1 MKLTPLDI
9 HHKEFGHA
17 LRGYNEV
24 EVDQFLD
31 QVADE
36 LERLFKENIDLS
48 ERIEALEEKVRS
60 YQDMERTLHN
70 TLVSAQKSADEIITK
85 AQDEASVVLKDAE
98 VKAKEIIHAALTSKQ
113 KAATDLSRIKDAE
126 ESFRSQFRS
135 LLESHLSQIAEV
147 RLPEDVTLLAAKAG
161 DETVV
166 DADVASPSHPGP
178 AAPAPAP
185 RTSAPEPAAPVEHT
199 AAPAVESGGA
209 AAAPAAP
216 AVEPPESGF
225 VASLHLGDLGDSGL
239 EPDATVSFDVA
250 EFGYGERDDDVDIEE
265 ID

>member
-24 EVDQFLD
+24 EVDAFLD

-48 ERIEALEEKVRS
+48 ERIEGLEEKVRG

-85 AQDEASVVLKDAE
+85 AQQEASVVLKDAE
-98 VKAKEIIHAALTSKQ
+98 VKAKEIIHSALTSKQ
-113 KAATDLSRIKDAE
+113 KAVGELTRIKQAE
-126 ESFRSQFRS
+126 ESFRAEFRRMLENYIKGIGEVS
-135 LLESHLSQIAEV
+135 LPQ
-147 RLPEDVTLLAAKAG
+147 DVTLMVGQAG
-161 DETVV
+161 DETLAAAEV
-166 DADVASPSHPGP
+166 DL
-178 AAPAPAP
+178 PAPM
-185 RTSAPEPAAPVEHT
+185 AAPVADAQMPSRPAAT
-199 AAPAVESGGA
+199 VAAPLPDA
-209 AAAPAAP
+209 AEPVADAAI
-216 AVEPPESGF
+216 EPPDSGF
-225 VASLHLGDLGDSGL
+225 VASLHLGDIDDSPL

-250 EFGYGERDDDVDIEE
+250 EFGFGEREDDVDIEE